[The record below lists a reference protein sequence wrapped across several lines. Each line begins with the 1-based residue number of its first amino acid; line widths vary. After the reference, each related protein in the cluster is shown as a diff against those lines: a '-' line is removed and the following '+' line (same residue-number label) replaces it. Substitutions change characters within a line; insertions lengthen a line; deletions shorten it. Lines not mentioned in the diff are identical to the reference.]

1 MRALSLLEKLPII
14 LESVVMNLY
23 CGSGAARAVL
33 PGSSIAIGLS
43 FRGASFLLAIPDL
56 RRSGALGI
64 LRVIADSALG
74 TLGRCWLSRGREAAA
89 KRPRGAAHH
98 QGKKTRGLH
107 FDSAKGRRVS
117 LPRKIILSAG
127 TTRSSMMGPTSMPPT
142 MTVASGRWT

>member
-1 MRALSLLEKLPII
+1 MEMRALSLLEKLPII

-74 TLGRCWLSRGREAAA
+74 TLGRCWLSRGREAA
-89 KRPRGAAHH
+89 
-98 QGKKTRGLH
+98 
-107 FDSAKGRRVS
+107 
-117 LPRKIILSAG
+117 
-127 TTRSSMMGPTSMPPT
+127 
-142 MTVASGRWT
+142 